1 MPGIV
6 GRLAASELA
15 RVLGDGP
22 PVMTDD
28 DAVGIGLKLDRAARS
43 AGVDGIMVIVEAYE
57 AELRH
62 GNRRAVEAVEAPA
75 ILDQLRALL
84 FEDLPDRS
92 FALLRMGMGLRP
104 GQAFV
109 DEPGVEIIVALAESK
124 GFRLNRSRGV
134 KNRSRTRPT
143 WFSTWPFSQPE
154 AGVQAT
160 GSTR

>member
-28 DAVGIGLKLDRAARS
+28 DAVGIGPQLDRAPGG
-43 AGVDGIMVIVEAYE
+43 AGVDGIMVVVETDE

-62 GNRRAVEAVEAPA
+62 RSRRAMKPIEAPA
-75 ILDQLRALL
+75 ILDQLGALL

-109 DEPGVEIIVALAESK
+109 DEPGVEIVIAFK
-124 GFRLNRSRGV
+124 
-134 KNRSRTRPT
+134 P
-143 WFSTWPFSQPE
+143 
-154 AGVQAT
+154 
-160 GSTR
+160 